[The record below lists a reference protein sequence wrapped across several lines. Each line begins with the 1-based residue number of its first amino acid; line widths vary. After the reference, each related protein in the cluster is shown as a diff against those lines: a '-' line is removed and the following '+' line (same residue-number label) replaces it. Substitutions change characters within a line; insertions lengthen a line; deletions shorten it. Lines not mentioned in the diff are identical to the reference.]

1 MTAAWIDSTPVMTCE
16 QARAVEQRLLSGEEE
31 AEWAAMVRAGKGIA
45 ERLLVD
51 FSEIGGFPSEGRM
64 LVLAGKGHN
73 GGDALI
79 ATRVLLQQYPQAQ
92 VEVCFVFGERSLRP
106 LAKRAWRDLLHS
118 AAQRVVVRRSDDALG
133 SYDLC
138 LDGVFGFQFRAPMDA
153 AVGLFLAHVN
163 RRPIRLRAAI
173 DLPSGLDAPDAFRA
187 DFTYATGTVKRPLL
201 TLPNAGRLRFVDLGW
216 NVDTGEF
223 EGAPRVLSPRI
234 LEPLTRL
241 RSSQVDKR
249 TFGHVGVLGGSRS
262 FPGAVLMAV
271 KAAIRSGVGLVT
283 AFVPE
288 SLVATFAAAAPE
300 AMWVGWPES
309 PEGGLALEG
318 TYLWRDKIDR
328 ITAWVVG
335 PGMGRAEESLH
346 CVKALL
352 GSVKVPVVMDADA
365 LQPNLVRVGTVPRIL
380 TPHAGEWGRIS
391 QQESV
396 ESFSAETNAVVIAKG
411 PLTGV
416 VAAWQRYYSF
426 FGGPVLARGGSGDL
440 LAGLIGG
447 LLAAGPEDPLLAA
460 TRGVVWHGMAADLLA
475 QRQGH
480 TAVATTDLL
489 QYLSPALRSASIQER
504 SSRS

>member
-187 DFTYATGTVKRPLL
+187 DFTYATGIVKRPLL

-440 LAGLIGG
+440 LAGLVGG

>member
-187 DFTYATGTVKRPLL
+187 DFTYATGIVKRPLL

-335 PGMGRAEESLH
+335 PGMGRAEESLQ

-440 LAGLIGG
+440 LAGLVGG

>member
-1 MTAAWIDSTPVMTCE
+1 MTCE
-16 QARAVEQRLLSGEEE
+16 QARAVERRLLSGGEE
-31 AEWAAMVRAGKGIA
+31 AEWKAMDQAGKSVA
-45 ERLLVD
+45 ERLVVD
-51 FSEIGGFPSEGRM
+51 FSEIGGFPQEGRILL
-64 LVLAGKGHN
+64 LVGKGHN

-79 ATRVLLQQYPQAQ
+79 ATRALLQRYLMAQ

-106 LAKRAWRDLLHS
+106 LAKRAWRDLLQS
-118 AAQRVVVRRSDDALG
+118 AAHRVVVRQSDDALG
-133 SYDLC
+133 SYELC
-138 LDGVFGFQFRAPMDA
+138 LDGVFGFQFRPPMDA
-153 AVGLFLAHVN
+153 AVGRFLAHVN
-163 RRPIRLRAAI
+163 RCPIRLRAAI

-187 DFTYATGTVKRPLL
+187 DFTYATGIVKRPLL
-201 TLPNAGRLRFVDLGW
+201 TLPNAGRLRFIDLGW
-216 NVDTGEF
+216 SVDTGEF
-223 EGAPRVLSPRI
+223 EGAPRVLSARI
-234 LEPLTRL
+234 LEPLTRF

-249 TFGHVGVLGGSRS
+249 TFGHVGVLGGSRA

-271 KAAIRSGVGLVT
+271 KAAIHSGVGLVT

-288 SLVATFAAAAPE
+288 SLVASFAAVAPE
-300 AMWVGWPES
+300 AMWVGWPET

-318 TYLWRDKIDR
+318 TYLWRDKLDR

-335 PGMGRAEESLH
+335 PGMGRSVESLH

-352 GSVKVPVVMDADA
+352 GSVTVPVVMDADA

-396 ESFSAETNAVVIAKG
+396 ESFAAETNAVVVAKA

-426 FGGPVLARGGSGDL
+426 YGGPVLARGGSGDL
-440 LAGLIGG
+440 LAGLVGG
-447 LLAAGPEDPLLAA
+447 LLAARPEDPLLAA

-475 QRQGH
+475 QEQGQ

-489 QYLSPALRSASIQER
+489 HYLAPALRSASIQDR
-504 SSRS
+504 PHRP

>member
-249 TFGHVGVLGGSRS
+249 TFGHVGVLGGSR
-262 FPGAVLMAV
+262 
-271 KAAIRSGVGLVT
+271 
-283 AFVPE
+283 
-288 SLVATFAAAAPE
+288 
-300 AMWVGWPES
+300 
-309 PEGGLALEG
+309 
-318 TYLWRDKIDR
+318 
-328 ITAWVVG
+328 
-335 PGMGRAEESLH
+335 
-346 CVKALL
+346 
-352 GSVKVPVVMDADA
+352 
-365 LQPNLVRVGTVPRIL
+365 
-380 TPHAGEWGRIS
+380 
-391 QQESV
+391 
-396 ESFSAETNAVVIAKG
+396 
-411 PLTGV
+411 
-416 VAAWQRYYSF
+416 
-426 FGGPVLARGGSGDL
+426 
-440 LAGLIGG
+440 
-447 LLAAGPEDPLLAA
+447 
-460 TRGVVWHGMAADLLA
+460 
-475 QRQGH
+475 
-480 TAVATTDLL
+480 
-489 QYLSPALRSASIQER
+489 
-504 SSRS
+504 

>member
-187 DFTYATGTVKRPLL
+187 DFTYATGIVKRPLL